1 MATAAAVA
9 AAIAA
14 LCCSIVP
21 PLSKIR
27 NLLRAAIGQPDALK
41 LTKFH
46 FINRLSFEMSHL
58 IVFNYKKIIRVLI
71 ISRTQAVHFDFH
83 CI

>member
-1 MATAAAVA
+1 MASAADVA

-27 NLLRAAIGQPDALK
+27 ILFLAAIGQPDALE
-41 LTKFH
+41 
-46 FINRLSFEMSHL
+46 N
-58 IVFNYKKIIRVLI
+58 
-71 ISRTQAVHFDFH
+71 
-83 CI
+83 